1 MLRHALS
8 VALSGGTQ
16 GAKVQAM
23 SSRLSLIPDT
33 AGQDRVVEPGPADP
47 RRRLLLVGGAVAGIL
62 ALGFAAPVVLRWFGA
77 ERSVAIDRLRLAT
90 VERGTLV
97 RDAPVQGRVVAAV
110 SPTLYAPVA
119 GTVTLRAQAGRTV
132 AAGALLA
139 QIESPELENELAR
152 QRATLEEL
160 EVEVGRQRIASAR
173 QELASRRNAES
184 SELALAAAERERLRA
199 EDGWSQGTIPQV
211 DLLRARD
218 VLEGARITATH
229 AQRDA
234 ELEVEA
240 IRLEL
245 RARELQLAR
254 QRLLVADLERRVDEL
269 AVRSPVDGMVGNV
282 AVVDRAVVAS
292 GSPLLTVV
300 DLRKLEVELEV
311 PESFAD
317 DVGIGMPAEVRIG
330 TLLATATVT
339 SVSPEVVGNQVLV
352 RVGFA
357 GELPAGLR
365 QNQRVS
371 ARIVFEELADVLTL
385 ARGPFVEAGGGRF
398 AYVVEG
404 ELAVRRPIRLGA
416 TSVASVEVLEGLQA
430 GEQVVI
436 GGSDHFE
443 NAERVRLIR

>member
-1 MLRHALS
+1 
-8 VALSGGTQ
+8 
-16 GAKVQAM
+16 
-23 SSRLSLIPDT
+23 
-33 AGQDRVVEPGPADP
+33 
-47 RRRLLLVGGAVAGIL
+47 
-62 ALGFAAPVVLRWFGA
+62 
-77 ERSVAIDRLRLAT
+77 
-90 VERGTLV
+90 
-97 RDAPVQGRVVAAV
+97 VVAAV
-110 SPTLYAPVA
+110 SPTLYAPA
-119 GTVTLRAQAGRTV
+119 GGTVTLQAQAGRTV
-132 AAGALLA
+132 AAGELLA

-160 EVEVGRQRIASAR
+160 EVEVSRQRIASAR
-173 QELASRRNAES
+173 QELETRRNAES
-184 SELALAAAERERLRA
+184 SELALAAAKREQARA
-199 EDGWSQGTIPQV
+199 EDGWSQGTIPQI

-218 VLEGARITATH
+218 VAEEARIAAAH

-234 ELEVEA
+234 ELGVEA

-245 RARELQLAR
+245 RARELQLSR
-254 QRLLVADLERRVDEL
+254 QRLLVEDLQRRVGEL

-292 GSPLLTVV
+292 GTALLTVV
-300 DLRKLEVELEV
+300 DLRHLEVELEV

-330 TLLATATVT
+330 TVLAAATVT

-357 GELPAGLR
+357 EDRPEGLR

-371 ARIVFEELADVLTL
+371 ARIVFEELPDVLTL
-385 ARGPFVEAGGGRF
+385 ARGPFVEAGGGRY
-398 AYVVEG
+398 AYVVED

-416 TSVASVEVLEGLQA
+416 ASVASVEVLEGLEP

-436 GGSDHFE
+436 GGTDHFE
-443 NAERVRLIR
+443 DAERVRLIR

>member
-1 MLRHALS
+1 M
-8 VALSGGTQ
+8 
-16 GAKVQAM
+16 GAKSSGM

-33 AGQDRVVEPGPADP
+33 SGQDHVVEPAAPAS
-47 RRRLLLVGGAVAGIL
+47 RRRLALVAGAGLI
-62 ALGFAAPVVLRWFGA
+62 ALVLVVPMVLRWSGA
-77 ERSVAIDRLRLAT
+77 ERSVAADRLRFAT

-119 GTVTLRAQAGRTV
+119 GTVTLLAQAGRTV
-132 AAGALLA
+132 ATGELLA
-139 QIESPELENELAR
+139 QIDSPELENELAR

-173 QELASRRNAES
+173 QELETRRNAES
-184 SELALAAAERERLRA
+184 SELALSAARREQARA
-199 EDGWSQGTIPQV
+199 EDGWSKGTIPQV

-218 VLEGARITATH
+218 VAEAARIAAAH

-234 ELEVEA
+234 ELAVEA

-245 RARELQLAR
+245 RARELQLSR
-254 QRLLVADLERRVDEL
+254 QRLLVQDLERRVGEL

-282 AVVDRAVVAS
+282 AVADRAVVAS
-292 GSPLLTVV
+292 GTALLTVV
-300 DLRKLEVELEV
+300 DLRELEVELEV

-330 TLLATATVT
+330 TSLAGATVT
-339 SVSPEVVGNQVLV
+339 LVSPEVLGNQVLV

-357 GELPAGLR
+357 DTRPEGLR

-371 ARIVFEELADVLTL
+371 ARIVFEELPNVLTL
-385 ARGPFVEAGGGRF
+385 ARGPFVEAGGGRY
-398 AYVVEG
+398 AYVVEDG
-404 ELAVRRPIRLGA
+404 LAVRQPIRLGA
-416 TSVASVEVLEGLQA
+416 TSVAAVEVLDGLEL
-430 GEQVVI
+430 GDQVVI
-436 GGSDHFE
+436 GGTDHFE
-443 NAERVRLIR
+443 GAERVRLIR

>member
-1 MLRHALS
+1 
-8 VALSGGTQ
+8 
-16 GAKVQAM
+16 M

-33 AGQDRVVEPGPADP
+33 SGQDRVVEPTPPGS
-47 RRRLLLVGGAVAGIL
+47 RRRLALIAGAALVALIL
-62 ALGFAAPVVLRWFGA
+62 AMPMVLRWVGA
-77 ERSVAIDRLRLAT
+77 ERSVAADRLRFAI

-132 AAGALLA
+132 ATGELLA
-139 QIESPELENELAR
+139 QIDSPELENELAR

-173 QELASRRNAES
+173 QELETRRNAES
-184 SELALAAAERERLRA
+184 SELALTAAQREQARA
-199 EDGWSQGTIPQV
+199 EDGWSKGTIPQV

-218 VLEGARITATH
+218 VAEEARIAAVH

-234 ELEVEA
+234 ELGVEA

-245 RARELQLAR
+245 RARELQLSR
-254 QRLLVADLERRVDEL
+254 QRLLVADLERRVGEL
-269 AVRSPVDGMVGNV
+269 SVRSPVDGMVGNV
-282 AVVDRAVVAS
+282 AVVDRAVVAG

-300 DLRKLEVELEV
+300 DLRHLEVELEV

-317 DVGIGMPAEVRIG
+317 DVGIGMSAEVRIG
-330 TLLATATVT
+330 TAVVAGTVT

-357 GELPAGLR
+357 GDRPDGLR

-371 ARIVFEELADVLTL
+371 ARIVFEELPDVLTL
-385 ARGPFVEAGGGRF
+385 TRGPFVEAGGGRV

-404 ELAVRRPIRLGA
+404 DQAVRRPIRLGA
-416 TSVASVEVLEGLQA
+416 ASVAAVEVLEGLAA
-430 GEQVVI
+430 GDQVVI

-443 NAERVRLIR
+443 NAERVHLIR

>member
-1 MLRHALS
+1 
-8 VALSGGTQ
+8 
-16 GAKVQAM
+16 
-23 SSRLSLIPDT
+23 
-33 AGQDRVVEPGPADP
+33 
-47 RRRLLLVGGAVAGIL
+47 VAGIGLIAIIL
-62 ALGFAAPVVLRWFGA
+62 AVPTVLRWSSA
-77 ERSVAIDRLRLAT
+77 ERSVAIDRLRFAT

-110 SPTLYAPVA
+110 SPTLYAPA
-119 GTVTLRAQAGRTV
+119 GGTVTLQAQAGRTV
-132 AAGALLA
+132 AAGELLA

-160 EVEVGRQRIASAR
+160 EVEVSRQRIASAR
-173 QELASRRNAES
+173 QELETRRNAES
-184 SELALAAAERERLRA
+184 SELALAAAKREQARA
-199 EDGWSQGTIPQV
+199 EDGWSQGTIPQI

-218 VLEGARITATH
+218 VAEEARIAAAH

-234 ELEVEA
+234 ELGVEA

-245 RARELQLAR
+245 RARELQLSR
-254 QRLLVADLERRVDEL
+254 QRLLVEDLQRRVGEL

-282 AVVDRAVVAS
+282 AVIDRAVVAG

-300 DLRKLEVELEV
+300 DLRHLEVELEV
-311 PESFAD
+311 PASFAA

-330 TLLATATVT
+330 TVLAAATVT

-357 GELPAGLR
+357 KDRPEGLR

-371 ARIVFEELADVLTL
+371 ARIVFEELPDVLTL
-385 ARGPFVEAGGGRF
+385 ARGPFVEAGGGRY
-398 AYVVEG
+398 AYVVEDQ
-404 ELAVRRPIRLGA
+404 LAVRRPIRLGA
-416 TSVASVEVLEGLQA
+416 ASVASVEVLEGLEP

-436 GGSDHFE
+436 GGTDHFE
-443 NAERVRLIR
+443 DAERVRLIP